1 MSVSNNQYQWSID
14 FKDIPFFL
22 SVLDN
27 RNRARHPI
35 LVLII
40 DMIICYLLL
49 MITVN
54 LQFIVTG
61 NLRVVSNHRLLVQE
75 NYFRKI
81 QVHFWNHL
89 LFMKY
94 TIAVYVRRFE
104 QRSHEIEYLK
114 LTKAG
119 LPIMKGEQVC
129 FEIFKI
135 LNI

>member
-1 MSVSNNQYQWSID
+1 
-14 FKDIPFFL
+14 
-22 SVLDN
+22 
-27 RNRARHPI
+27 
-35 LVLII
+35 
-40 DMIICYLLL
+40 

-54 LQFIVTG
+54 LQFIVIG

-81 QVHFWNHL
+81 QVYFWNHL

-104 QRSHEIEYLK
+104 QRSNEIEYSK

-135 LNI
+135 LNIQRVFFC